1 MLGFAQQEG
10 KGRGGHAWWMLVAGE
25 GPDEDLA
32 RGGADRPVVAARKG
46 RPRERERERERERG
60 RCTGGKKIKGGD
72 GLTAGPGRN
81 NQQGTGSEALRLGLD
96 FFIYIFFTFLQK
108 YTSE

>member
-46 RPRERERERERERG
+46 RPRERERERER
-60 RCTGGKKIKGGD
+60 GGGAREEKK
-72 GLTAGPGRN
+72 
-81 NQQGTGSEALRLGLD
+81 NQKEGTG
-96 FFIYIFFTFLQK
+96 
-108 YTSE
+108 

>member
-46 RPRERERERERERG
+46 KATRRERETTALEKKFQKEV
-60 RCTGGKKIKGGD
+60 TG
-72 GLTAGPGRN
+72 
-81 NQQGTGSEALRLGLD
+81 
-96 FFIYIFFTFLQK
+96 
-108 YTSE
+108 

>member
-1 MLGFAQQEG
+1 MDPSNWGTEKHLVHCTLALRADPRHGGTLGFGMLGFAQQEG

-46 RPRERERERERERG
+46 RPRERERERGGVGAREE
-60 RCTGGKKIKGGD
+60 KK
-72 GLTAGPGRN
+72 
-81 NQQGTGSEALRLGLD
+81 NQKEGTG
-96 FFIYIFFTFLQK
+96 
-108 YTSE
+108 